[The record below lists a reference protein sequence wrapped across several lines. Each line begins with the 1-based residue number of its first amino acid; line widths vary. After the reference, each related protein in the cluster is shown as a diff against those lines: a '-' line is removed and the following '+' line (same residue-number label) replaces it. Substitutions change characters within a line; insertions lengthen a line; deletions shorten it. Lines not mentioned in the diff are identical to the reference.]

1 MVHLFARP
9 LRMLA
14 LCALI
19 VCVTA
24 LSALADISGGYYVY
38 GRNADGSAYDGTLQI
53 VPNGNGTYGV
63 NWQVG
68 TAYAGVGTLTGDIFT
83 VNWGDLNP
91 AFYIVMPDGEL
102 HGTWADGTGL
112 ELLTR
117 TPR

>member
-1 MVHLFARP
+1 MVLPHARP

-19 VCVTA
+19 LCTTA
-24 LSALADISGGYYVY
+24 FAALADISGGYYVY
-38 GRNADGSAYDGTLQI
+38 GRNADGSAYDGSLQI
-53 VPNGNGTYGV
+53 VPNGNGTYTV

-68 TAYAGVGTLTGDIFT
+68 TAYSGVGTLNGDVFT
-83 VNWGDLNP
+83 VNWGGAHP

-112 ELLTR
+112 ELLSR